1 MMDDPVVHPSN
12 TSSGER
18 RRSSR
23 FRSTSQALSETPERS
38 TRSTPITSV
47 QDTPQDDKQSVEDES
62 PVPQRSLRQ
71 RRSAVPN
78 GPVLDPVE
86 EGMKPLTDE
95 ERQNWAGW
103 VELESDPVSTS
114 CLQHPYKM
122 KHPREMLQ
130 SRTDFQYQAL
140 FSYILR
146 QYGVKNIKIQEIFG
160 LDDESLLYLPYAS
173 PSCHLNC
180 C

>member
-1 MMDDPVVHPSN
+1 MMDDLVIHPSN

-38 TRSTPITSV
+38 TRSTPITPG
-47 QDTPQDDKQSVEDES
+47 QDTPQDDKQSVEDDS

-78 GPVLDPVE
+78 GPILDPVE

-114 CLQHPYKM
+114 CL
-122 KHPREMLQ
+122 
-130 SRTDFQYQAL
+130 
-140 FSYILR
+140 
-146 QYGVKNIKIQEIFG
+146 
-160 LDDESLLYLPYAS
+160 
-173 PSCHLNC
+173 
-180 C
+180 